1 MNRVHYFS
9 SNDLSI
15 GHYLKLVEER
25 INELSQ
31 SSMHMELVD
40 IIELWSIRKLFE
52 GGCRLTTWTD
62 VKCQELNAATS
73 SYNTIIAK
81 YLTPVRD
88 KKVP

>member
-1 MNRVHYFS
+1 MANNLFIENYMNRVHYFS

-40 IIELWSIRKLFE
+40 IIEL
-52 GGCRLTTWTD
+52 
-62 VKCQELNAATS
+62 
-73 SYNTIIAK
+73 
-81 YLTPVRD
+81 
-88 KKVP
+88 

>member
-52 GGCRLTTWTD
+52 EGCRLTT
-62 VKCQELNAATS
+62 
-73 SYNTIIAK
+73 
-81 YLTPVRD
+81 
-88 KKVP
+88 